1 MRLDSTVTSWQ
12 AASPHPRSRLVQLP
26 LCVSHSQATRRTGS
40 RSVSFYSACCWW
52 AGIHLPAAAAACQSF
67 VYDLYKKLTE
77 LSANNSRLL
86 FCLLACWSQGWSSV
100 AIVYCIMKD
109 KSGGAS
115 PLASCLLLEELGA
128 PRPTPSSQV
137 LKEAVWSGSFY
148 LHQPPARPPAG
159 RASPAPTATASQL
172 DIAAKWCYVV
182 YKQASYK

>member
-115 PLASCLLLEELGA
+115 LLASCLLLEELGA

-137 LKEAVWSGSFY
+137 LKEAVWTVRCGLGLSTSIS
-148 LHQPPARPPAG
+148 HQPARRPRLPGPNGDCLSA
-159 RASPAPTATASQL
+159 RHCSE
-172 DIAAKWCYVV
+172 VV
-182 YKQASYK
+182 LCGV